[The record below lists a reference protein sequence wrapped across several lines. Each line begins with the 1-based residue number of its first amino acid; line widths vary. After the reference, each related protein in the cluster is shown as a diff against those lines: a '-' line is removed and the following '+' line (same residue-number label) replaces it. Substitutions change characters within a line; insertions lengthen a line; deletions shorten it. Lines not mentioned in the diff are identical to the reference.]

1 MSPRKIVIGET
12 RYAWVVRRIDAH
24 HLVLRIW
31 PGERQRKDFPLEV
44 RLRFDDPW
52 LNFGE
57 IVAAVAVQRGDAFQL
72 APVTPRMVRS
82 TIEAA
87 IAAGWTSGSPR
98 GHRFFDR
105 CIDGTLTPTDSAQRA
120 AAP

>member
-1 MSPRKIVIGET
+1 MNPRKIVIGT
-12 RYAWVVRRIDAH
+12 RRYAWVVRRIDAH
-24 HLVLRIW
+24 YLVLRVW

-57 IVAAVAVQRGDAFQL
+57 LLASPPERRGEVFQL
-72 APVTPRMVRS
+72 APVTPHMVRG

-87 IAAGWTSGSPR
+87 LAAGWASAHPR
-98 GHRFFDR
+98 DHRRFDR
-105 CIDGTLTPTDSAQRA
+105 GPDGALTPTGTPA
-120 AAP
+120 A